1 MNKSVN
7 LAIRILGIVLAIA
20 ACVFAY
26 LLKGKVDA
34 GMKNT
39 EWTVTDAEI
48 AAPKQFDK
56 RMEVIG
62 SKLKNLVEEK
72 RTKIAE
78 LEGIKKDLEADVAD
92 KKTKIEGLNAK
103 VEGLEG
109 NVAEL
114 TRKRDE
120 LTSQLADVTSKKDS
134 LTSEL
139 NSIKQEL
146 VKEKE
151 KTASMF
157 TKEQLDAEIAK
168 TTKAEESRNSVVQ
181 LYAQLY
187 NSFLSSTGTK
197 PSYPRDPLSQ
207 PSVNSLQAEFAPE
220 TIKTR
225 VVRIDSDNG
234 LVCFSVGDLDGIKAR
249 SVFKVQVNGAEVGK
263 VRIESVQA
271 AQCIAQILID
281 SEVGQFSDGAV
292 VTLEPISGKIANN

>member
-7 LAIRILGIVLAIA
+7 LTIRILGIALAIA

-39 EWTVTDAEI
+39 EWTVADPEI
-48 AAPKQFDK
+48 AAPKQFEK

-72 RTKIAE
+72 RGKIAE

-120 LTSQLADVTSKKDS
+120 LTSQLTDVTSKKDS
-134 LTSEL
+134 LTAEL

-146 VKEKE
+146 VREKE
-151 KTASMF
+151 KTASLF

-225 VVRIDSDNG
+225 IVRVDTDSG
-234 LVCFSVGDLDGIKAR
+234 LVCFSVGELNSIKPQ
-249 SVFKVQVNGAEVGK
+249 SVFKVQINGAEVGK
-263 VRIESVQA
+263 VRVESVQT
-271 AQCIAQILID
+271 AQCIAQILVD
-281 SEVGQFSDGAV
+281 SDSNQFSDGGV
-292 VTLEPISGKIANN
+292 VTLEPISGKLANN

>member
-1 MNKSVN
+1 M
-7 LAIRILGIVLAIA
+7 
-20 ACVFAY
+20 
-26 LLKGKVDA
+26 
-34 GMKNT
+34 
-39 EWTVTDAEI
+39 
-48 AAPKQFDK
+48 
-56 RMEVIG
+56 
-62 SKLKNLVEEK
+62 
-72 RTKIAE
+72 
-78 LEGIKKDLEADVAD
+78 
-92 KKTKIEGLNAK
+92 
-103 VEGLEG
+103 EGLEG

-134 LTSEL
+134 LAAEL

-168 TTKAEESRNSVVQ
+168 TTKAEESRNAVVQ

-225 VVRIDSDNG
+225 VVRVDSDNG
-234 LVCFSVGDLDGIKAR
+234 LVCFSVGELDGIKAR
-249 SVFKVQVNGAEVGK
+249 SVFKVQVNGADVGK
-263 VRIESVQA
+263 VRVESVQT

>member
-26 LLKGKVDA
+26 LLKGKIDA

-39 EWTVTDAEI
+39 EWTVSDAEI

-62 SKLKNLVEEK
+62 SKLKTLVDEK

-78 LEGIKKDLEADVAD
+78 LEGIKKDLEADVAV

-134 LTSEL
+134 LAAEL

-197 PSYPRDPLSQ
+197 PSYPRDLLSQ

-234 LVCFSVGDLDGIKAR
+234 LVCFSVGDLDGIKTR
-249 SVFKVQVNGAEVGK
+249 SVFKVQINGADVGK

-281 SEVGQFSDGAV
+281 SEVGQFSDGEV

>member
-168 TTKAEESRNSVVQ
+168 TTKAEESRNAVVQ

-249 SVFKVQVNGAEVGK
+249 SVFKVQVKLGLVL
-263 VRIESVQA
+263 VPH
-271 AQCIAQILID
+271 L
-281 SEVGQFSDGAV
+281 F
-292 VTLEPISGKIANN
+292 

>member
-20 ACVFAY
+20 ACVFAF

-39 EWTVTDAEI
+39 EWTVTDSEI

-56 RMEVIG
+56 RMEAIG
-62 SKLKNLVEEK
+62 VKLKNLLEEK
-72 RTKIAE
+72 RGKIAE

-114 TRKRDE
+114 TRKREE

-134 LTSEL
+134 LTAEL

-157 TKEQLDAEIAK
+157 SKEQLDAEIAK

-225 VVRIDSDNG
+225 VVRLDSDSG
-234 LVCFSVGDLDGIKAR
+234 LVCFSVGELNGIKAR
-249 SVFKVQVNGAEVGK
+249 SVFKVQVNGADVGK
-263 VRIESVQA
+263 VRVESVQA

-292 VTLEPISGKIANN
+292 VTLEPISGKLANN